1 MSVLSAEQN
10 TQVVNVPPRL
20 HKTDPV
26 SALKAHEEELKH
38 RVLHSSPVTPV
49 NVERLEI
56 LLHGY
61 NPALTQYLIEGYSL
75 GFRINFVGER
85 CAMDSPN
92 LKSALERP
100 IVTSA
105 KLQKECD
112 AGRIVGPFATP
123 PFSNFPT
130 SPRGLVPK
138 KDPSEFRLIHHLS
151 YPQGTSVNDFIPDHC
166 STENTLRTEMRR
178 SLYSD

>member
-1 MSVLSAEQN
+1 M
-10 TQVVNVPPRL
+10 
-20 HKTDPV
+20 
-26 SALKAHEEELKH
+26 
-38 RVLHSSPVTPV
+38 

-61 NPALTQYLIEGYSL
+61 NPALTQYLIEGFSL
-75 GFRINFVGER
+75 GFRINFVGEQ

-100 IVTSA
+100 IVTCA

-112 AGRIVGPFATP
+112 AGRIVGPFATL
-123 PFSNFPT
+123 PFSNFRT
-130 SPRGLVPK
+130 SPIGLVPK

-151 YPQGTSVNDFIPDHC
+151 YPQGTSVNDFIPD
-166 STENTLRTEMRR
+166 RR
-178 SLYSD
+178 CDEVYTAIRERLFYGQN